1 VIYVY
6 SSITNKS
13 YSKKLYFFY
22 PEKARKN
29 LLQILTKAQ
38 KSDIIKE
45 NIYLLRK
52 LEPWKRKHSLKQ
64 LEKKPMIDTSK
75 RPMGKSK
82 NYLRKVL
89 ELRRCSQPW

>member
-1 VIYVY
+1 MNEKFA
-6 SSITNKS
+6 SIPT
-13 YSKKLYFFY
+13 LFFY
-22 PEKARKN
+22 QKKARKN
-29 LLQILTKAQ
+29 SPQILTKAQ

-52 LEPWKRKHSLKQ
+52 SRPWKKKHSLKQ
-64 LEKKPMIDTSK
+64 PEKKPMIDTLK

-82 NYLRKVL
+82 NYLRKVH